1 MFGEEVVINRLT
13 VLIRK
18 HVKKY
23 YAVRYVLSIDRGII
37 EIIYYTIWK
46 YNFRVRLELRC
57 LGVCEEIL

>member
-23 YAVRYVLSIDRGII
+23 YAVRYVLSIEVL